1 MIDDINIEYRN
12 INDFIQWKLI
22 EKCDRGR
29 ISIDEVSPVGTPFLK
44 TNHVIYQSQD
54 MLLIGFR
61 VSYVLLREA

>member
-1 MIDDINIEYRN
+1 MIDDINTEYRN

-29 ISIDEVSPVGTPFLK
+29 ISIDEVSPVATPFLK
-44 TNHVIYQSQD
+44 TKHVIYQSQD
-54 MLLIGFR
+54 ILLIGFR